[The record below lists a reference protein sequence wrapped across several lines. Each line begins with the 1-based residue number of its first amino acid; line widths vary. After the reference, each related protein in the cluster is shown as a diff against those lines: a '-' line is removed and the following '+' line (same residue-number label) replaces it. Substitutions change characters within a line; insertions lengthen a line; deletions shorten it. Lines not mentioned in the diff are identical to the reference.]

1 MSFSNFKNLGST
13 VKELQ
18 VIYSEAN
25 FVNQVMFPVSEY
37 FQQDLEYVMREG
49 VVNNS
54 EFAICENLIYPIL
67 KEVWKAYS
75 SKFTLWSHQLLTC
88 DDVLSGYPEYVLARR
103 SPLGKVV
110 FDKPYLLIV
119 EAKQDNFDWGWGQ
132 CLAEMVAAQRLN
144 SDLSGE
150 SAISIFGIVSNGIN
164 WEFGKL
170 EGNRFTHHPAPQSI
184 FELKS
189 LFSMVNYL
197 FQQSEIELAA
207 YQEKVA
213 INLRL

>member
-18 VIYSEAN
+18 VIYTEAN
-25 FVNQVMFPVSEY
+25 FVNQVIFPVSEY

-75 SKFTLWSHQLLTC
+75 SKFTLWSHQMLTC
-88 DDVLSGYPEYVLARR
+88 DDVLSGYPEYVLAKR

-144 SDLSGE
+144 GE
-150 SAISIFGIVSNGIN
+150 LAEGSAIAIFGIVSNGIN

-189 LFSMVNYL
+189 LFAMVNYL
-197 FQQSEIELAA
+197 FQQSEIQLIN
-207 YQEKVA
+207 YQA
-213 INLRL
+213 ITA

>member
-1 MSFSNFKNLGST
+1 
-13 VKELQ
+13 
-18 VIYSEAN
+18 
-25 FVNQVMFPVSEY
+25 
-37 FQQDLEYVMREG
+37 MREG

-75 SKFTLWSHQLLTC
+75 SKFTLWSHQMLTC
-88 DDVLSGYPEYVLARR
+88 DDVLSGYPEYVLAKR

-144 SDLSGE
+144 GE
-150 SAISIFGIVSNGIN
+150 SAIAIFGIVSNGIN
-164 WEFGKL
+164 WELGKL
-170 EGNRFTHHPAPQSI
+170 EGNTFTHHPAPYSI
-184 FELKS
+184 FELEK
-189 LFSMVNYL
+189 LFGTVNYL
-197 FQQSEIELAA
+197 FQQSEIQLAN
-207 YQEKVA
+207 YQELVA
-213 INLRL
+213 

>member
-18 VIYSEAN
+18 VIYTEEN
-25 FVNQVMFPVSEY
+25 FVTQAAFPVSEY

-75 SKFTLWSHQLLTC
+75 GKFTLWSHQLLTC

-150 SAISIFGIVSNGIN
+150 SAIAIFGIVSNGIN

-170 EGNRFTHHPAPQSI
+170 VGNRFTHHPAPQSI

>member
-1 MSFSNFKNLGST
+1 MSFSNFKSLGSM

-18 VIYSEAN
+18 VIYNEAN
-25 FVNQVMFPVSEY
+25 FVTQAIFPVSEY

-75 SKFTLWSHQLLTC
+75 GKFTLWSHQLLTC

-144 SDLSGE
+144 GDLSGE
-150 SAISIFGIVSNGIN
+150 SAIAIFGIVSNGIN

-189 LFSMVNYL
+189 LFAMVNYL

>member
-1 MSFSNFKNLGST
+1 MSFSNFKSLGAT

-18 VIYSEAN
+18 VIFTEDN
-25 FVNQVMFPVSEY
+25 FVKQSTFPVSEY

-75 SKFTLWSHQLLTC
+75 SKFTLWSHQMLTC
-88 DDVLSGYPEYVLARR
+88 DDILSGYPEYVLAQR

-144 SDLSGE
+144 GE
-150 SAISIFGIVSNGIN
+150 SAIAIFGIVSNGIN

-170 EGNRFTHHPAPQSI
+170 EGNTFMHHPAPYSI
-184 FELKS
+184 FELER
-189 LFSMVNYL
+189 LFGTVNYL
-197 FQQSEIELAA
+197 FQQSEIELVN
-207 YQEKVA
+207 YQKLVA
-213 INLRL
+213 

>member
-1 MSFSNFKNLGST
+1 MSSSNFKRLGAT

-18 VIYSEAN
+18 VIYTEAN
-25 FVNQVMFPVSEY
+25 FVTQAMFPVSEY

-88 DDVLSGYPEYVLARR
+88 DDNLSGYPEYILAKR

-144 SDLSGE
+144 EE
-150 SAISIFGIVSNGIN
+150 SAITIFGIVSNGIN

-170 EGNRFTHHPAPQSI
+170 EGNGFTHHPAPHNI
-184 FELKS
+184 FDLKG
-189 LFSMVNYL
+189 LFAMVNYL
-197 FQQSEIELAA
+197 FQQSEIQLAA
-207 YQEKVA
+207 YQKIA
-213 INLRL
+213 A

>member
-1 MSFSNFKNLGST
+1 MSFSNFKSLGST

-18 VIYSEAN
+18 VIYTEAN
-25 FVNQVMFPVSEY
+25 FVSQATFPVSEY
-37 FQQDLEYVMREG
+37 FQKDLEYVMREG

-75 SKFTLWSHQLLTC
+75 SKFTLWSHQMLTC
-88 DDVLSGYPEYVLARR
+88 DDVLSGYPEYVLAMR

-144 SDLSGE
+144 GGSTGE
-150 SAISIFGIVSNGIN
+150 SAIAIFGIVSNGIN

-170 EGNRFTHHPAPQSI
+170 EENRFTHHPAPHSI

-189 LFSMVNYL
+189 LFAMVNYL
-197 FQQSEIELAA
+197 FQQSEIQLGIYQAIAA
-207 YQEKVA
+207 
-213 INLRL
+213 

>member
-1 MSFSNFKNLGST
+1 MSLSNFKSLGAT

-18 VIYSEAN
+18 VIYTEAN
-25 FVNQVMFPVSEY
+25 FVTQAAFPVSEY

-67 KEVWKAYS
+67 KEIWKAYS

-88 DDVLSGYPEYVLARR
+88 DDALSGYPEYVLARR

-144 SDLSGE
+144 GE
-150 SAISIFGIVSNGIN
+150 LADKSAIAIFGIVSNGIN

-170 EGNRFTHHPAPQSI
+170 EGNRFTHHPAPYSI

-189 LFSMVNYL
+189 LFAVVNYL
-197 FQQSEIELAA
+197 FQQSEIQLAA
-207 YQEKVA
+207 YQEIA
-213 INLRL
+213 A

>member
-1 MSFSNFKNLGST
+1 MSFSNFKSLGAT

-18 VIYSEAN
+18 VIFTEDS
-25 FVNQVMFPVSEY
+25 FVKQATFPVSAY

-75 SKFTLWSHQLLTC
+75 SKFTLWSHQMLTC
-88 DDVLSGYPEYVLARR
+88 DDLLSGYPEYVLAKR

-144 SDLSGE
+144 GDI
-150 SAISIFGIVSNGIN
+150 AIAIFGIVSNGIN

-170 EGNRFTHHPAPQSI
+170 EGNTFMHHPAPYSI
-184 FELKS
+184 FELER
-189 LFSMVNYL
+189 LFGTVNYL
-197 FQQSEIELAA
+197 FQQSEIQLAN
-207 YQEKVA
+207 YQELVA
-213 INLRL
+213 

>member
-1 MSFSNFKNLGST
+1 MSFSNFKSLGST

-25 FVNQVMFPVSEY
+25 FVTKAMFPVSEY

-75 SKFTLWSHQLLTC
+75 SKFTLWSHQMLTC

-144 SDLSGE
+144 GQSSEGSE
-150 SAISIFGIVSNGIN
+150 IAIFGIVSNGIN

-170 EGNRFTHHPAPQSI
+170 EGNRFMHHPAPYSI
-184 FELKS
+184 FELKN
-189 LFSMVNYL
+189 LFAIVNYL
-197 FQQSEIELAA
+197 FQQSEIQLAT
-207 YQEKVA
+207 YQEMAV
-213 INLRL
+213 

>member
-1 MSFSNFKNLGST
+1 MSFSNFKSLGAT

-18 VIYSEAN
+18 VIFTEDN
-25 FVNQVMFPVSEY
+25 FVKQSTFPVSEY

-75 SKFTLWSHQLLTC
+75 SKFTLWSHQMLTC
-88 DDVLSGYPEYVLARR
+88 DDILSGYPEYVLAKR

-144 SDLSGE
+144 GE
-150 SAISIFGIVSNGIN
+150 SAIAIFGIVSNGIN

-170 EGNRFTHHPAPQSI
+170 EGNTFLHHPAPYSI
-184 FELKS
+184 FELER
-189 LFSMVNYL
+189 LFGTVNYL
-197 FQQSEIELAA
+197 FQQSEIELVN
-207 YQEKVA
+207 YQKLVA
-213 INLRL
+213 

>member
-1 MSFSNFKNLGST
+1 MPLSSSKSLGET

-18 VIYSEAN
+18 VIYTEAN
-25 FVNQVMFPVSEY
+25 FVTKSAFPVSEY

-88 DDVLSGYPEYVLARR
+88 DDALSGYPEYVLARR

-144 SDLSGE
+144 GE
-150 SAISIFGIVSNGIN
+150 LADKSAIAIFGIVSNGIN

-170 EGNRFTHHPAPQSI
+170 EGNRFTHHPAPYSI

-189 LFSMVNYL
+189 LFAVVNYL
-197 FQQSEIELAA
+197 FQQSEIQLTA
-207 YQEKVA
+207 YQEIA
-213 INLRL
+213 A

>member
-1 MSFSNFKNLGST
+1 MSFSNFKSLGAT

-18 VIYSEAN
+18 VIYTDAN
-25 FVNQVMFPVSEY
+25 FVTPAMFPVSEY

-67 KEVWKAYS
+67 KEVWKTYS
-75 SKFTLWSHQLLTC
+75 SKFTLWSHQILTC

-144 SDLSGE
+144 GE
-150 SAISIFGIVSNGIN
+150 SAIAIFGIVSNGIN

-170 EGNRFTHHPAPQSI
+170 EGKIFTHHPAPYSI
-184 FELKS
+184 FELKN
-189 LFSMVNYL
+189 LFAIVNYL
-197 FQQSEIELAA
+197 FQQSEIQLAT
-207 YQEKVA
+207 YQEVA
-213 INLRL
+213 A

>member
-150 SAISIFGIVSNGIN
+150 SAIAIFGIVSNGIN

>member
-1 MSFSNFKNLGST
+1 MTFSNFKSLGAT

-18 VIYSEAN
+18 VIYTEAN
-25 FVNQVMFPVSEY
+25 FVTQADFPVSEY

-67 KEVWKAYS
+67 KEIWKVYS

-88 DDVLSGYPEYVLARR
+88 DDALSGYPEYVLARR

-144 SDLSGE
+144 GELSDK
-150 SAISIFGIVSNGIN
+150 SAIAIFGIVSNGIN

-170 EGNRFTHHPAPQSI
+170 EGNRFTHHPAPYSI

-189 LFSMVNYL
+189 LFAVVNYL
-197 FQQSEIELAA
+197 FQQSEIQLAA
-207 YQEKVA
+207 YQEVSVPLF
-213 INLRL
+213 N

>member
-1 MSFSNFKNLGST
+1 MSFSNFKSLGAT

-18 VIYSEAN
+18 VVYTQAN
-25 FVNQVMFPVSEY
+25 FVTQAMFPVSEY

-88 DDVLSGYPEYVLARR
+88 DDALSGYPEYILAKR

-144 SDLSGE
+144 GE
-150 SAISIFGIVSNGIN
+150 SAIAISIFGIVSNGIN
-164 WEFGKL
+164 W
-170 EGNRFTHHPAPQSI
+170 
-184 FELKS
+184 
-189 LFSMVNYL
+189 
-197 FQQSEIELAA
+197 
-207 YQEKVA
+207 
-213 INLRL
+213 

>member
-1 MSFSNFKNLGST
+1 MSFSNFKSLGAT

-18 VIYSEAN
+18 VIYTDAN
-25 FVNQVMFPVSEY
+25 FVTPAMFHVSEY
-37 FQQDLEYVMREG
+37 FQQDLEYVKREG

-67 KEVWKAYS
+67 KEVWKTYS
-75 SKFTLWSHQLLTC
+75 SKFTLWSHQILTY

-144 SDLSGE
+144 GE
-150 SAISIFGIVSNGIN
+150 SAIAIFGIVSNGIN

-170 EGNRFTHHPAPQSI
+170 EGNRFTHHPAPIVFLS
-184 FELKS
+184 
-189 LFSMVNYL
+189 
-197 FQQSEIELAA
+197 
-207 YQEKVA
+207 
-213 INLRL
+213 

>member
-150 SAISIFGIVSNGIN
+150 SAIAIFGIVSNGIN

-189 LFSMVNYL
+189 LFS
-197 FQQSEIELAA
+197 
-207 YQEKVA
+207 
-213 INLRL
+213 